1 MKTWKITVAFTVT
14 TVLLIASA
22 LTATA
27 QLDKLMNTTP
37 QQRADAQTEFMQ
49 TKLALTADQTPKVAA
64 LNLKYAQK
72 MDPIIKG
79 SSGPLMKMRQMSEVN
94 QEKEAELQQLL
105 SADQFQKYL
114 ASKEELREK
123 LEEKFEEKA
132 KGGGQ

>member
-1 MKTWKITVAFTVT
+1 MKVWKITGTLTVIAA
-14 TVLLIASA
+14 LLIASA

-37 QQRADAQTEFMQ
+37 QERAEAQTAFMQ

-79 SSGPLMKMRQMSEVN
+79 SSGPLMKMRQMNEVN

-123 LEEKFEEKA
+123 LEEKFAEKA
-132 KGGGQ
+132 KSGQ